1 MSLRSTVLF
10 ATMLSLGSR
19 ASANETDEQL
29 TIESVCTHS
38 MGQTMRTHGD
48 QFLVAVTEEVGESD
62 ELAWMIESTRAQWTA
77 ELKRQCIESLIPLR
91 KQLVLA
97 GYDAEYQSFS
107 RCVQST
113 DDVTKMESCFLSLN
127 IAVIR
132 TPSGSAARVELH
144 VNQIRDALL
153 TYGVTEGSYPPI
165 PAFVPDA
172 SPGSKPRPWPEGS
185 PFQVLGWQ
193 PSDAMAWGAYRV
205 EQRGEDDF
213 EVIGVIDIDGDGE
226 QAVWT
231 ASKRLEATRQT
242 DPSIH

>member
-1 MSLRSTVLF
+1 MSARSTILIASTLCF
-10 ATMLSLGSR
+10 GTR
-19 ASANETDEQL
+19 ASANETEPQL
-29 TIESVCTHS
+29 TIESVCSHS
-38 MGQTMRTHGD
+38 MRQTMRTHGD
-48 QFLVAVTEEVGESD
+48 QFLVEVTHEVGDSD
-62 ELAWMIESTRAQWTA
+62 ELAWMIESTRAQWIA

-97 GYDAEYQSFS
+97 GQDADYQSFS
-107 RCVQST
+107 RCVQGT

-132 TPSGSAARVELH
+132 TPTGSA
-144 VNQIRDALL
+144 
-153 TYGVTEGSYPPI
+153 YGVTEGSYPPI
-165 PAFVPDA
+165 PAFVPDE
-172 SPGSKPRPWPEGS
+172 SPGSEPRPWPEGS
-185 PFQVLGWQ
+185 PFQVLGWR
-193 PSDAMAWGAYRV
+193 PADAMAWGAYRV

-213 EVIGVIDIDGDGE
+213 EVIGVMDIDGDGE